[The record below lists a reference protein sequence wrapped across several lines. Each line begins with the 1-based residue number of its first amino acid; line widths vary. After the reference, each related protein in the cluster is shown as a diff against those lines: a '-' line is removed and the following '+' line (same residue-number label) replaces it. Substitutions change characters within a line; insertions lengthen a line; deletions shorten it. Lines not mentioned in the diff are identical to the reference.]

1 VSSIRLRTWAWEGD
15 KDKDK
20 DVGGGRWQGEGLR
33 AITNISLCAW
43 QRIMCVCSKYIYIF
57 IYVGAAECVYPYVS
71 GVVRFGLHGKE
82 PTTHTYGG

>member
-1 VSSIRLRTWAWEGD
+1 
-15 KDKDK
+15 
-20 DVGGGRWQGEGLR
+20 
-33 AITNISLCAW
+33 
-43 QRIMCVCSKYIYIF
+43 MCLATDHVCMLQIYIYIF